1 MHPLTHYLR
10 SRLHRRLFL
19 WFGLTIMFT
28 AVLVGLTMS
37 ALGSDNWK
45 SEVERLERYVGGRFA
60 RVWNDPVARD
70 EMARST
76 AEELSIGVRL
86 EDSNAGVVAAYGPTC
101 AEKYEFRVNIRE
113 AGSGRGTAIFCMERY
128 RRHGPAKVLIPLFI
142 TCIVIWLAS
151 GKIARR
157 LAKPLAEVAHVAQ
170 EIGRGNLASRA
181 QLSCRTPDEIGLLSD
196 SINDMAA
203 RIEKQISDQRVLLA
217 AVSHELRTPLGH
229 IRILNEIAREQCG
242 DHKAVDDIEKEIVE
256 LDTLVGELLA
266 SSRLDFSI
274 VTKREL
280 DAVDVAKRA
289 LDRAGL
295 AATKLEIVA
304 DSGPEKVSADPTLL
318 GRALANLIDNARKHG
333 GGLVALRVAIGSHDV
348 RFEVDDQGTGIS
360 AAARAGVFEP
370 FYQANGGAKTSENGT
385 LGLGLSLVKR
395 IAEAHGGEAFAGTR
409 PGGGARVGFAIA
421 RA

>member
-19 WFGLTIMFT
+19 WFGLTIMLT

-37 ALGSDNWK
+37 ALNGDNWK
-45 SEVERLERYVGGRFA
+45 TELERLENYVGGRFA

-70 EMARST
+70 ELARST
-76 AEELSIGVRL
+76 AEELNLGVRL
-86 EDSNAGVVAAYGPTC
+86 EDNTSGVVAAYGPTC
-101 AEKYEFRVNIRE
+101 SNKEVHVQIRE
-113 AGSGRGTAIFCMERY
+113 NGVVRGAAIFCMERH
-128 RRHGPAKVLIPLFI
+128 RHGPWKVLVPLFI
-142 TCIVIWLAS
+142 ACCVVWMAS

-229 IRILNEIAREQCG
+229 LRILNEMAREQCG
-242 DHKAVDDIEKEIVE
+242 DQKTVDDIEKEIVE
-256 LDTLVGELLA
+256 IDTLVGELLA

-274 VTKREL
+274 LAKREL

-295 AATKLEIVA
+295 TETKLEVVA
-304 DSGPEKVSADPTLL
+304 EAGPEKITADPTLL
-318 GRALANLIDNARKHG
+318 GRALSNLIDNAKKHG
-333 GGLVALRVAIGSHDV
+333 GGLVSLRVALGARDV
-348 RFEVDDQGTGIS
+348 RFEVDDEGTGIS
-360 AAARAGVFEP
+360 AADQAGVFEP
-370 FYQANGGAKTSENGT
+370 FYQSNGGEKTSENGT
-385 LGLGLSLVKR
+385 LGLGLSLVRR
-395 IAEAHGGEAFAGTR
+395 IAEAHGGEAFAGAR

-421 RA
+421 RV